1 MMTAEWRGPENA
13 GSLFQCRAGQVLAR
27 PARRPAL
34 AEGNGVAENKFA
46 SVGEY
51 IASFPADVRPVL
63 ETIRRAILGAV
74 PGAAEGISY
83 GIAAIT
89 LDGTPLLY
97 FAGWKRHVSLYPV
110 PAGDAEFELRLEPY
124 RSAKST
130 LKFPLSE
137 PVPADLI
144 AEVARRHAEAR
155 AGG

>member
-1 MMTAEWRGPENA
+1 MAERE
-13 GSLFQCRAGQVLAR
+13 
-27 PARRPAL
+27 
-34 AEGNGVAENKFA
+34 FA
-46 SVGEY
+46 SVGDY

-63 ETIRRAILGAV
+63 EDVRRAIRGAV
-74 PGAAEGISY
+74 PGAGEAISY

-89 LDGTPLLY
+89 LDGSPLVY

-110 PAGDAEFELRLEPY
+110 PAGDADFERRIEPY

-137 PVPADLI
+137 PVPATLI

-155 AGG
+155 SGH